1 MHDSTSNEDSWTDL
15 PKSRPA
21 SSRPNGMEE
30 SGDPEILRLRRRI
43 LSLEQIE
50 KAHAET
56 REILD
61 STAEMNRKL
70 EETLKKARKEIQALR
85 DELIRLTSP
94 PNSYAVILAVNAPPS
109 RGEAAESSAD
119 IVVAGRKMRVN
130 IDRAIDPGT
139 LRSGDPVLL
148 NEAFNVVEKAPVE
161 IQGEIM
167 TVKEL
172 LPDFRILV
180 SGEAGVDRVIL
191 PSPLLQNVPLS
202 VGDPVMVDVRSG
214 FALEK
219 MPKSEVGQVVLEEI
233 PNVTFEDIGGLDAEL
248 EMVRD
253 AVELPFL
260 YPELFADYQLDP
272 PKGILLYG
280 PPGCGKTL
288 IAKAVANSV
297 GRRMAER
304 RGPGGTSGEGRSY
317 FLHVK
322 GPELLNK
329 YVGESERQIREVFA
343 RAREK
348 AEEGHPVIVFFD
360 EMDSLF
366 RTRGTGVSSDMEST
380 IVPQFLAEID
390 GVERLRNVIVIGA
403 SNRQDLIDP
412 AILRPGRLDIKI
424 RIDRPDEKKARAI
437 YRRYLTRDVPLSP
450 EVLAAFASPEAAVE
464 DLIDRTVT
472 LMYEHTDDNRFMEVT
487 YASGEKEVLYFKDFS
502 SGAMISGIVARAKQS
517 AIKRQISTPASRGLV
532 LEDLTQAIRKEFQE
546 NEDLPNTTN
555 PDDWARIAGR
565 KNERIVS
572 VKTLASRESR
582 ERPVETI
589 PAGHYL

>member
-1 MHDSTSNEDSWTDL
+1 MDDPGE
-15 PKSRPA
+15 
-21 SSRPNGMEE
+21 
-30 SGDPEILRLRRRI
+30 PEILRLRRRI
-43 LSLEQIE
+43 AFLEQVE

-56 REILD
+56 REMLD
-61 STAEMNRKL
+61 STTEMNRKL

-94 PNSYAVILAVNAPPS
+94 PSSYAVILSVNTPEHQETSAHGGLLEP
-109 RGEAAESSAD
+109 SAD
-119 IVVAGRKMRVN
+119 IIVAGRKMRVN
-130 IDRAIDPGT
+130 IDRAIESRS
-139 LRSGDPVLL
+139 LRPGDPVLL
-148 NEAFNVVEKAPVE
+148 NEAFNIIGKALE
-161 IQGEIM
+161 ERQGEIM

-172 LPDFRILV
+172 LADSRILV

-191 PSPLLQNVPLS
+191 SSPHLDHIPLS
-202 VGDPVMVDVRSG
+202 VGDPLMVDVRSG

-233 PNVTFEDIGGLDAEL
+233 PDVTFDDIGGLDAEL

-260 YPELFADYQLDP
+260 YPELYAEYHLDP
-272 PKGILLYG
+272 PKGVLLYG

-297 GRRMAER
+297 GKRMAER
-304 RGPGGTSGEGRSY
+304 HGKGVGGPEGRSY

-412 AILRPGRLDIKI
+412 AILRPGRLDVKI
-424 RIDRPDEKKARAI
+424 RIDRPDEKKAIAI
-437 YRRYLTRDVPLSP
+437 FHRYLTRDVPLAPSVMAGY
-450 EVLAAFASPEAAVE
+450 ESVDAAIDS
-464 DLIDRTVT
+464 LIDRIVT
-472 LMYEHTDDNRFMEVT
+472 LMYEHTDENRFMEVT

-502 SGAMISGIVARAKQS
+502 SGAMISGIVARAKQT
-517 AIKRQISTPASRGLV
+517 AIKRQISDTGERGLSP
-532 LEDLTQAIRKEFQE
+532 EDLTKAIRREFQE

-572 VKTLASRESR
+572 VKTLSSRETR
-582 ERPVETI
+582 ERPVETL
-589 PAGHYL
+589 AVGHYL